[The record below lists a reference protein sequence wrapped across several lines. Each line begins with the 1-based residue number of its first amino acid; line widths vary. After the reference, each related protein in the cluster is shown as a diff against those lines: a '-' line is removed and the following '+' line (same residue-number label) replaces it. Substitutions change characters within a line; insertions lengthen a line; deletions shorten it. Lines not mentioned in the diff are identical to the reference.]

1 MAGISVNAISVT
13 LGFFDDIL
21 ITPECLQYPSKFDE
35 REQIWIWE
43 YKGEEENETHE
54 MYMDKG
60 ERIKFRVTGEMFNDT
75 TPLPDSN
82 AACGNKSDPQSN
94 NSQPGTSK
102 AAPAASQQPGST
114 SDSSGAP
121 QKIPYSLTVCNIL
134 FSIYLN
140 VLMVYI
146 VYTYINIF
154 MTNEQ

>member
-1 MAGISVNAISVT
+1 MVISWYFCFYAISVT

-82 AACGNKSDPQSN
+82 AASGNKSDPQSN
-94 NSQPGTSK
+94 NPQAGTSK
-102 AAPAASQQPGST
+102 AAPAAAQQPGST
-114 SDSSGAP
+114 SDSGTP
-121 QKIPYSLTVCNIL
+121 QKIPYSLTVCVNIL
-134 FSIYLN
+134 FSVSQCFNCVHCL
-140 VLMVYI
+140 YI
-146 VYTYINIF
+146 H
-154 MTNEQ
+154 